1 MTEKDFKRIKEKFL
15 TEQKVEKKALYSNG
29 TVNEDAIRM
38 AIEKAYNDA
47 QPRLIPK
54 HNNVKEELY
63 NWSNEELPLG
73 YLKKSL
79 KEFLE
84 GKANNKGF
92 DVWHEEICGEF
103 LVKYNELLKKVDNEQ
118 KIGKVQKIVNMS
130 MKYLYCMAD
139 EDKEELFK
147 DCHMPLDKYTFK
159 NWFYKEAN
167 KLVDV
172 KVLKKEVESWSNIEE
187 YKDESDKEKH
197 TYLWIQQKIRELLRD
212 KERTSQYRI
221 NDRPMTALQAEFI
234 IWQEEKWSELLLG
247 IANLTLE
254 KQEKGI
260 YSNENMKKIISEA
273 GNNVEILKE
282 YYGIE

>member
-103 LVKYNELLKKVDNEQ
+103 LVKYNELLKKVDNEK

-212 KERTSQYRI
+212 KERASQYRI

-273 GNNVEILKE
+273 GNNVEILKG